1 MGDIAA
7 AAPGIELVMTSEG
20 RAPNDIIWPP
30 GGKEPI
36 EAVIVTQSWL
46 LSSGPAVISEILN
59 ANDGLCL
66 VVEAAQID
74 HVSDYIVSDRV
85 MAVPEDHAR
94 ALQLAAA
101 LAQSCRLERSQ
112 AQIKM
117 ELRAAQRAAQ
127 LVSTEYQRQQRDRDK
142 LFEIALNNMSQG
154 LCMFDAHH
162 RLVTCNRRYA
172 EMYGLGPEATR
183 SGVSYSDI
191 VAARLASG
199 NLPVGVES
207 IVTNL
212 QYDIALPDACTIE
225 KLADGR
231 VVSVNRQSM
240 SDRGWVEIHQD
251 ITAQ

>member
-1 MGDIAA
+1 MRILFCGVARECDAMGDIAS
-7 AAPGIELVMTSEG
+7 AAPGIELVTTSEG

-30 GGKEPI
+30 GSKELPI

-117 ELRAAQRAAQ
+117 ELKAAQKAAQ

-154 LCMFDAHH
+154 LCMFDGGAN
-162 RLVTCNRRYA
+162 LVVCNDRYI
-172 EMYGLGPEATR
+172 EMYGLSRDVVVP
-183 SGVSYSDI
+183 GVNLRAI
-191 VAARLASG
+191 LEHRKARGSFAG
-199 NLPVGVES
+199 
-207 IVTNL
+207 
-212 QYDIALPDACTIE
+212 DPDVYV
-225 KLADGR
+225 K
-231 VVSVNRQSM
+231 
-240 SDRGWVEIHQD
+240 
-251 ITAQ
+251 